1 MVQGGGGIQDIWVA
15 FTAGSAAN
23 LLCDFQQVIFFFF
36 LTLLSYFLQGGE
48 SSPSFTWCFGQG
60 EGFPW

>member
-36 LTLLSYFLQGGE
+36 FNFAVLLSARWGKL
-48 SSPSFTWCFGQG
+48 T
-60 EGFPW
+60 